1 MNPFLQRLRDAC
13 NATSS
18 LVSIGLDP
26 DPERMPVG
34 VSDFNRAIIDATKDL
49 VCAYK
54 PNLAFYEALGM
65 PGLEALR
72 NTIEHIRAVAP
83 QVIILGD
90 AKRGDIPSTNVAYAK
105 ALFDVWGFDAVT
117 VNGFAGGE
125 SLEPFFKYEDR
136 GVFVWCRSSN
146 PGSHEFQDLRVDA
159 AGANGRGPRLY
170 EWMAQRCRDWNTHG
184 NVCLVV
190 GATYPDQLAA
200 VRARCPGMPV
210 LIPAVGAQG
219 GDLEGSVK
227 FGMDSEYPNI
237 IINSSRS
244 ILYASTDKNDFA
256 QAARSAT
263 QNLREKVNRIVQEEG
278 MEWP

>member
-1 MNPFLQRLRDAC
+1 MNPFLQRLQSAS
-13 NATSS
+13 NANGS

-26 DPERMPVG
+26 DPQRMPIDV
-34 VSDFNRAIIDATKDL
+34 VNFNKAIVDATKDL

-65 PGLEALR
+65 PGLEALQK
-72 NTIEHIRAVAP
+72 TIAHIRDVAP
-83 QVIILGD
+83 EVIILGD
-90 AKRGDIPSTNVAYAK
+90 AKRGDIASTNAAYAK
-105 ALFDVWGFDAVT
+105 ALFDVWGFDAIT
-117 VNGFAGGE
+117 VNAFAGGE
-125 SLEPFFKYEDR
+125 SLEPFFEYEDK

-146 PGSHEFQDLRVDA
+146 PGSHEFQDLQVRAD
-159 AGANGRGPRLY
+159 GQEPRFY
-170 EWMAQRCRDWNTHG
+170 EWMAARSREWNSRG

-190 GATYPDQLAA
+190 GATYPEQLSV

-219 GDLEGSVK
+219 GDLENSVK
-227 FGMDSEYPNI
+227 FGIDEEYPNI

-244 ILYASTDKNDFA
+244 VLYASADKGDFA
-256 QAARSAT
+256 QAARSVAL
-263 QNLREKVNRIVQEEG
+263 NLRDNINRIVRQEG